1 MSRVLAGFVVI
12 VTTLGLA
19 ACGDDDDDDGAVAT
33 SAGAS
38 ATTVASGGEQ
48 TNAITITVSGNA
60 FDPATA
66 EAAAGKVVFN
76 VTNQDS
82 VKHTFTIDG
91 TDVDIAL
98 DPNGSGSA
106 EAELAPGTYP
116 WHCKIH
122 TSMTGT
128 LTVT

>member
-1 MSRVLAGFVVI
+1 MRKVLTGFVLI

-19 ACGDDDDDDGAVAT
+19 ACGDDDDSDAAAT
-33 SAGAS
+33 SAE
-38 ATTVASGGEQ
+38 ASGTTADAGPEQ
-48 TNAITITVSGNA
+48 TNTVTITVSGNA

-66 EAAAGKVVFN
+66 EATAGKVMFD
-76 VTNQDS
+76 VTNQDG

-98 DPNGSGSA
+98 DANGSGTA
-106 EAELAPGTYP
+106 EAELAAGTYQ

-122 TSMTGT
+122 PSMTGT

>member
-1 MSRVLAGFVVI
+1 MRKMLTGFVVI

-19 ACGDDDDDDGAVAT
+19 VCGDDDDSGGADT
-33 SAGAS
+33 TAGAS
-38 ATTVASGGEQ
+38 ATTVAPGGEQ
-48 TNAITITVSGNA
+48 TNTITITVSGNA

-66 EAAAGKVVFN
+66 EATAGNVVFD
-76 VTNQDS
+76 VTNQDG
-82 VKHTFTIDG
+82 VQHTFTIDG

-98 DPNGSGSA
+98 DPNGSGTA
-106 EAELAPGTYP
+106 EAELAAGTYQ

>member
-1 MSRVLAGFVVI
+1 MRKVLSGFVVI

-19 ACGDDDDDDGAVAT
+19 ACGDDDDSGGAAT
-33 SAGAS
+33 TEGAS

-48 TNAITITVSGNA
+48 TNTITITVSGNA

-66 EAAAGKVVFN
+66 QATAGNVVFD

-82 VKHTFTIDG
+82 VQHTFTIDG
-91 TDVDIAL
+91 TDVNIAL
-98 DPNGSGSA
+98 DPNGSGTA
-106 EAELAPGTYP
+106 EAELAAGTYQ

>member
-1 MSRVLAGFVVI
+1 MRKVLSGFVVI
-12 VTTLGLA
+12 VTVLGLA
-19 ACGDDDDDDGAVAT
+19 ACGDDDDSGGVAT
-33 SAGAS
+33 SAGA
-38 ATTVASGGEQ
+38 AVTTAASGGEQ
-48 TNAITITVSGNA
+48 TNTITITVSGNA

-66 EAAAGKVVFN
+66 EAKAGNVVFD

-82 VKHTFTIDG
+82 VSHTFTIDG

-98 DPNGSGSA
+98 DPNGSGTA
-106 EAELAPGTYP
+106 EAELAAGTYA

-122 TSMTGT
+122 PSMTGT

>member
-1 MSRVLAGFVVI
+1 MRKVLTGFIVI
-12 VTTLGLA
+12 VTTLGLS
-19 ACGDDDDDDGAVAT
+19 ACGDDDDGGAAAT

-38 ATTVASGGEQ
+38 ATTAAVGGEQ
-48 TNAITITVSGNA
+48 SNTITITVSGNA
-60 FDPATA
+60 FDPNTVSAT
-66 EAAAGKVVFN
+66 AGKVVFN